1 MCQHEREHQGDI
13 IAHGDPR
20 SLESVVC
27 GHHVYKYIWTPCL
40 GERLSLRTDVGN
52 LYDSYH
58 TMLFGDK
65 RDGGQPTENHLLCHD
80 CRFHVTPST
89 RKLRYQCVALL

>member
-65 RDGGQPTENHLLCHD
+65 RCEMVGNLPRIICSAMIAV
-80 CRFHVTPST
+80 FM
-89 RKLRYQCVALL
+89 